1 MTCIIKRIQPLATE
15 LARVHQKVKFRYGR
29 VRMDGLFI
37 FHLIER
43 EILPVIAFLCNL
55 SNQFLQD
62 QLGDLVE

>member
-1 MTCIIKRIQPLATE
+1 MTCIIKRFRPLATK
-15 LARVHQKVKFRYGR
+15 LTRIHQKIKFRYGR
-29 VRMDGLFI
+29 VRMGGLFI